1 MKPLVGH
8 LETQKNLNALL
19 ESGNMPHALILSGAK
34 GIGKRLIAEQFGR
47 RLLCGP
53 EEGAM
58 FAPEGLSCNESH
70 ELYPQIEASACPDF
84 LMVELEEKKKSISVE
99 QIRTTLS
106 KLSLSSDGKRI
117 VIIDDADTMN
127 KNAANALLK
136 TLEEPGEGVHIVLI
150 VHNIS
155 KILPTII
162 SRCRHFRVS
171 TLKENE
177 VEEILKTELPE
188 LSAIQIDELVEISKG
203 SVGDAMRL
211 MENGTLVFEL
221 IDGFFKNPSKL
232 NAIQLAE
239 QLQVKKL
246 APLGVELLLS
256 RIALKAKDDTENA
269 YKWASLY
276 SKINK
281 KRSDMDIFNLSPQ
294 LVLETALM
302 DVI

>member
-106 KLSLSSDGKRI
+106 KLSLSSSTHSTSWPLSG
-117 VIIDDADTMN
+117 
-127 KNAANALLK
+127 LL
-136 TLEEPGEGVHIVLI
+136 PS
-150 VHNIS
+150 IS
-155 KILPTII
+155 C
-162 SRCRHFRVS
+162 S
-171 TLKENE
+171 
-177 VEEILKTELPE
+177 
-188 LSAIQIDELVEISKG
+188 
-203 SVGDAMRL
+203 SV
-211 MENGTLVFEL
+211 
-221 IDGFFKNPSKL
+221 
-232 NAIQLAE
+232 
-239 QLQVKKL
+239 
-246 APLGVELLLS
+246 
-256 RIALKAKDDTENA
+256 
-269 YKWASLY
+269 
-276 SKINK
+276 
-281 KRSDMDIFNLSPQ
+281 
-294 LVLETALM
+294 
-302 DVI
+302 